1 MSVIN
6 CMIQTI
12 KEDVLDFFKSV
23 WNGRATILGILSIVV
38 SVIAF
43 LAWMVYAT
51 DLCVQRFGKGP
62 AGAFSGMGLTMLP
75 LMILGILYYLYR
87 VYRDCSQ
94 KV

>member
-12 KEDVLDFFKSV
+12 KEDVLDFLKSV
-23 WNGRATILGILSIVV
+23 WGGRETIFGVLGIVV
-38 SVIAF
+38 SVISF
-43 LAWMVYAT
+43 LAWMVFAT

-62 AGAFSGMGLTMLP
+62 MGAFSGMGLTMFP
-75 LMILGILYYLYR
+75 LVILGILYYIYR